1 MEHSFQIRRLP
12 VLDNEIFVMETMVH
26 GCVKCF
32 KEWISA
38 INGMLLRERNFAFVA
53 WVMTITPKIAEEK

>member
-12 VLDNEIFVMETMVH
+12 VLDNANFVMENMVH
-26 GCVKCF
+26 GCVNCF

-53 WVMTITPKIAEEK
+53 SVMTITPKTAEEK